1 MKRAAYCRTTVGW
14 FASFIMLFVLM
25 GLGNCSKSESSTNT
39 ASAGKPFS
47 GVTIEAFVGTASKPP
62 TELAAAEFEA
72 LTGATVELHF
82 GGSGKVLTEMKLTE
96 RGDVYFPGSSDYME
110 KAKREGLV
118 DATTEQRVVYLI
130 PAINVM
136 IGSGK
141 KVESLADLAQPG
153 LRVGLGRP
161 DTVCVGLYGVEV
173 LENAKLSAAV
183 RPNIINYTES
193 CEKTATL
200 LSLGA
205 VDAVLGWDV
214 FEHWDPEHIKTV
226 YLPKEQVPRIGYIP
240 VAVAKFTKHPK
251 VAQAFIDFLM
261 SPQGRAIFKKW
272 QYLTSEQEARAF
284 TLPTTPVGGEW
295 TLPSSWQ

>member
-1 MKRAAYCRTTVGW
+1 MKQTACRLSTGHWLASLFIVICANGVGC
-14 FASFIMLFVLM
+14 
-25 GLGNCSKSESSTNT
+25 GKSESSTKT
-39 ASAGKPFS
+39 STVSKPFS
-47 GVTIEAFVGTASKPP
+47 GITIEAFVGTASKPP
-62 TELAAAEFEA
+62 TELAATEFEA

-82 GGSGKVLTEMKLTE
+82 GGSGKVLSEMKLTE

-240 VAVAKFTKHPK
+240 VAVAKFSKHPK
-251 VAQAFIDFLM
+251 VAQSFIDFLM